1 MRFEL
6 LFSSVSHRKKP
17 ERIPTFPRKARTIPH
32 TPFMLRA
39 DAKTDPPTRTRRL
52 GLSCRSDALPR
63 PHERGNGCGT
73 VAGRLRAKG
82 RPVPS
87 SGTGP
92 RSEERLGTGDGA
104 RHIVFEGTTAA
115 SARRRT
121 SRRQPFGNRATCAR
135 SYRMATLPPETNRR
149 RPVAAPDGAT
159 GRFKVPSP
167 CGTPSRA
174 DRRER
179 HVARRLGLS
188 LPNTIHSSGTPRS

>member
-32 TPFMLRA
+32 TPFMLRPN
-39 DAKTDPPTRTRRL
+39 AKTDPPMRTRRL

-82 RPVPS
+82 RPAPS

-92 RSEERLGTGDGA
+92 PYRRSAWD
-104 RHIVFEGTTAA
+104 
-115 SARRRT
+115 RRRCKAHRF
-121 SRRQPFGNRATCAR
+121 RRYDRRFGPTQD
-135 SYRMATLPPETNRR
+135 E
-149 RPVAAPDGAT
+149 
-159 GRFKVPSP
+159 PSP
-167 CGTPSRA
+167 AIRESSDVHSQLSHGYASSRNEPPPCGRGT
-174 DRRER
+174 RRVQSAFAER
-179 HVARRLGLS
+179 HTVPCG
-188 LPNTIHSSGTPRS
+188 